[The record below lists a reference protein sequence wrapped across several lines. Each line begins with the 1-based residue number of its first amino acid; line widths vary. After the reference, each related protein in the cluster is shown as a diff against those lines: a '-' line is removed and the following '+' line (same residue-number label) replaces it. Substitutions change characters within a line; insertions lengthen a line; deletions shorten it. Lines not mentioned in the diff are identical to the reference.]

1 MAAVFGRRL
10 LYKADADVMGERLG
24 NLVVELVPQW
34 IACGADAGNAT
45 LPIDGMGWPFLALR
59 PLSPELKQFS
69 VNVGK
74 ESHRWERWLSD
85 DLLPPSVPA
94 AIQEAMAIRWLN
106 VLAPSVDW
114 PKVLAHAT
122 ALSMRTFENSTI
134 VTNLVISPGCGSVDI
149 TDSSLSKLTPT
160 LGSSMQSFLRV
171 DGDLRVIALEAIPWS
186 QIDDAADYKLDPEFL
201 HPVNSILELDD
212 VSVHHTGRG
221 DLLIMKQEGIR
232 AARRKG
238 QWRIYEP
245 STLRDVV
252 ADMLASYQ
260 VATNVFEFLL
270 DLSFR
275 RHGALLI
282 YDPQRVTLDYVV
294 NGKSIVLPNAG
305 SIDPFRALVG
315 QSVANVSMGATNG
328 LTASKRLMMELASL
342 DGAVIFD
349 ESEILAVGAMISTY
363 PGAGNHAGA
372 RTTAALSALAYGAYP
387 IKVSADGDIELYFAQ
402 DNLWNVEA
410 GRPLSFL

>member
-1 MAAVFGRRL
+1 MT
-10 LYKADADVMGERLG
+10 GERLG
-24 NLVVELVPQW
+24 KLVVELVPHW
-34 IACGADAGNAT
+34 IACSEGKGNAA
-45 LPIDGMGWPFLALR
+45 LAIGGQAWPFLALR
-59 PLSPELKQFS
+59 PPSPELKRFS
-69 VNVGK
+69 AAIEE
-74 ESHRWERWLSD
+74 ESSRWDRWLNED
-85 DLLPPSVPA
+85 VLPSVPS
-94 AIQEAMAIRWLN
+94 AIQEALAIQWLN
-106 VLAPSVDW
+106 VLAPSVNW

-122 ALSMRTFENSTI
+122 ALSTRTFENSTI
-134 VTNLVISPGCGSVDI
+134 VTNLVISPGQGSVDI
-149 TDSSLSKLTPT
+149 TDPSLSKLTPT

-171 DGDLRVIALEAIPWS
+171 DSELRVIAYEGIPWGD
-186 QIDDAADYKLDPEFL
+186 IRDAGDYKLYPEFL

-221 DLLIMKQEGIR
+221 DLLVMKREGIR

-252 ADMLASYQ
+252 ADMLGSYQ

-275 RHGALLI
+275 RRGALLI
-282 YDPQRVTLDYVV
+282 YDPSRSTLGHVV
-294 NGKSIVLPNAG
+294 NGKSMVSPKAG
-305 SIDPFRALVG
+305 SIDPFRALLRDAI
-315 QSVANVSMGATNG
+315 ANVSMGTANG
-328 LTASKRLMMELASL
+328 LTGGKRLMMELASL

-349 ESEILAVGAMISTY
+349 ESQILAVGAMIGTHSQ
-363 PGAGNHAGA
+363 AGNHAGA

-402 DNLWNVEA
+402 ENPWGIEA